1 MASTYTLQQIVTEV
15 RAYPEVTPVLGA
27 SGSTIFPAISIAN
40 DTMQKM
46 LAQGLD
52 WKWNRNYVNVT
63 NGTGGIL
70 TVALQQDYVTQYTDI
85 GWLESAWR
93 IDINNS
99 TNNGNKAPKPV
110 LFMEAVRDLT
120 QTSAQSQPFQISFI
134 PNSLAFMGQWNA
146 NTVYG
151 CGYGVAQIPLTPL
164 QQFIDVNG
172 NILYLDSTV
181 LDLSINSQGFNSD
194 PIVLPTPNPYGTSG
208 STQPFAAASAAAGTQ
223 VVDGSV
229 TWTVADP
236 NGYAIRVAPLPAF
249 SGLAW
254 LLIPVYQKKPPI
266 IRTLG
271 QSLSPIPDENI
282 YLFRQGFLAG
292 CYEHANSPKAESA
305 YQKWMLDM
313 QTFLRSGDREREEN
327 ILYPS
332 ESLTGGAGSSYG
344 TNVGPAW
351 PFGGGNWGY

>member
-1 MASTYTLQQIVTEV
+1 MASTWTLQNIVTEV
-15 RAYPEVTPVLGA
+15 RAYPEVTPVLGT
-27 SGSTIFPAISIAN
+27 SGYTTQPALSIAN

-46 LAQGLD
+46 LAAGLD
-52 WKWNRNYVNVT
+52 WKWNRGYVNVR
-63 NGTGGIL
+63 NGVGGIL

-85 GWLESAWR
+85 GWMETAWR

-110 LFMEAVRDLT
+110 LFMESVRDLP
-120 QTSAQSQPFQISFI
+120 QTSTQSQPFQISFI

-164 QQFIDVNG
+164 QQFIDQNG
-172 NILYLDSTV
+172 NILYLDSTT
-181 LDLSINSQGFNSD
+181 LGLSINSPGFQTT

-208 STQPFAAASAAAGTQ
+208 SSQPFAPTGASAGTQ
-223 VVDGSV
+223 VTDGSV

-236 NGYAIRVAPLPAF
+236 NGYAMRITPLPAF

-254 LLIPVYQKKPPI
+254 LIIPVYQKKPPI
-266 IRTLG
+266 IRNLTQVLA
-271 QSLSPIPDENI
+271 PIPDECI

-292 CYEHANSPKAESA
+292 CYEHASSPKAAMA
-305 YQKWMLDM
+305 YEKWMADM
-313 QTFLRSGDREREEN
+313 TTFLRSGDREREEAV
-327 ILYPS
+327 LYPS
-332 ESLTGGAGSSYG
+332 EALTGGSGSGYG
-344 TNVGPAW
+344 ISVGPAW
-351 PFGGGNWGY
+351 PFGGGSWGY